1 MDVVIGLGEDEI
13 EIFTGMIRD
22 LVHVAPVLI
31 GHDADNDPAETDL
44 LINLADEIPMFFSR
58 FERVAEV
65 VSEDKQ
71 SRESGRNRFR
81 FYRDR
86 GYDLRTHQL
95 R

>member
-1 MDVVIGLGEDEI
+1 MLENQ
-13 EIFTGMIRD
+13 FTGFFDRD
-22 LVHVAPVLI
+22 IQGPGYFREQLVA
-31 GHDADNDPAETDL
+31 AETDL

-58 FERVAEV
+58 FQRVVEV